1 METNSTFYTDSNG
14 REMLERIRYY
24 RPTYNVSF
32 EEPIAMNYH
41 PIPTRIFMKDDT
53 KQISVVTDRSEGGGS
68 LDDGQLE
75 LMVKYGRFFVICWK
89 NTNNSVISCWSCNNL
104 NINVE
109 ILFKNTLFNNGSTIS
124 IVIVNRLVYSL
135 FYF

>member
-1 METNSTFYTDSNG
+1 METKSTFYTDSNG

-75 LMVKYGRFFVICWK
+75 LMVKYGRFFVIC
-89 NTNNSVISCWSCNNL
+89 
-104 NINVE
+104 
-109 ILFKNTLFNNGSTIS
+109 
-124 IVIVNRLVYSL
+124 
-135 FYF
+135 